1 MREQR
6 GKLFSLAED
15 TKKDNLEEMNLD
27 LILED
32 SVKQESAR
40 KHKERRGHKNLKF
53 FKKEKWNSK
62 EYRIENF
69 KSNRGNNLRKKEM

>member
-6 GKLFSLAED
+6 RKLFSLAED

-32 SVKQESAR
+32 SVKQEWAS
-40 KHKERRGHKNLKF
+40 KH
-53 FKKEKWNSK
+53 
-62 EYRIENF
+62 
-69 KSNRGNNLRKKEM
+69 